1 MKRKAVLSALLAVA
15 MAAPAVIAPSVAPSL
30 APNVQAQAE
39 YPDVPLDHWAYNA
52 INKLSQAGIIEG
64 YPNGTYSGG
73 RAMTRYEF
81 AVAIARILQN
91 IQAKEGPA
99 GPQGVPG
106 PKGDKGDKGDTGAAG
121 TGGGTTLPADL
132 VHRKELQDA
141 IAALTNEFKTEL
153 SALGVRVD
161 NLENRVTAL
170 ENRVVKPPRLTFS
183 AGLLYRTGTANYI
196 NNDALGRFGTA
207 VAVPGANTGGA
218 FPGGTTNDGPIG
230 QEKFS
235 YTDFELRLTDRVND
249 NLSLN
254 AALRSLSGTVEDQW
268 TGESGLLG
276 LTGGSNFYL
285 REANAVANLGNRLGT
300 KGLTLTIGR
309 QRAKI
314 AQGLLYDNDL
324 APTDQAHA
332 QFNLG
337 AFEVGAFIGSSNNNS
352 VGGLGVLNP
361 YLFSG
366 SNFYIGG
373 ANGVAGIP
381 VNGDAGDGSFVGF
394 PGIGGVLPRTDDN
407 EAAVHAAVNVFRISG
422 QPVRLG
428 GTYLFDGIGN
438 QEGYG
443 ADLSIP
449 LFNRVVGVEYVKQ
462 SQYAS
467 GNDSDGHA
475 FNITVPVLRLKK
487 LDLDLAYGKANDE
500 FEYFLSSSANPFAR
514 TYGEAIF
521 DRPVALGAPLLNGD
535 SAGGAVYMAAK
546 KVFDVNGT
554 LRVIKRLP
562 LQFRYYTAKGTNG
575 IDLGDVWSVG
585 STINLT
591 QGLDLEVKYGQ
602 YNPDGAADTIKYF
615 RVGANVGF

>member
-91 IQAKEGPA
+91 IQA
-99 GPQGVPG
+99 VPG
-106 PKGDKGDKGDTGAAG
+106 PKGDTGATGATGPAG
-121 TGGGTTLPADL
+121 AQGAKGEPGTLANLPADL
-132 VHRKELQDA
+132 VHRKDLQDA

-153 SALGVRVD
+153 NALGVRVGD
-161 NLENRVTAL
+161 LENRVTAL

-183 AGLLYRTGTANYI
+183 AGLLQRTGTANYI
-196 NNDALGRFGTA
+196 NNDALGRLGTG
-207 VAVPGANTGGA
+207 VAYISN
-218 FPGGTTNDGPIG
+218 GPIG
-230 QEKFS
+230 TLAPGFSNDGSLGSQKFS
-235 YTDFELRLTDRVND
+235 YTDFELRLTDRITD

-254 AALRSLSGTVEDQW
+254 AALRSLSGTQEDPW
-268 TGESGLLG
+268 TGESGILG
-276 LTGGSNFYL
+276 LEGGNSLYV
-285 REANAVANLGNRLGT
+285 REANVVANLGNRLGT
-300 KGLTLTIGR
+300 KGLTAVLGR
-309 QRAKI
+309 QRTKI

-324 APTDQAHA
+324 APTDQLHA
-332 QFNLG
+332 MFNLG
-337 AFEVGAFIGSSNNNS
+337 AFEVGAFIGSSNNNT
-352 VGGLGVLNP
+352 VGGLGLLNP
-361 YLFSG
+361 YVASG
-366 SNFYIGG
+366 ANAFIGSPDALYLPGG
-373 ANGVAGIP
+373 ALNGSA
-381 VNGDAGDGSFVGF
+381 VGF
-394 PGIGGVLPRTDDN
+394 PGIFGIPRTDDN
-407 EAAVHAAVNVFRISG
+407 EAAVHAAVNLFRISG

-428 GTYLFDGIGN
+428 GTYLFDGIGD

-462 SQYAS
+462 RQYAS
-467 GNDSDGHA
+467 GADSDGHA

-487 LDLDLAYGKANDE
+487 VDLDLAYGKANDD

-521 DRPVALGAPLLNGD
+521 DRPLALGAPLING
-535 SAGGAVYMAAK
+535 AGPAGSPQFMAAK

-554 LRVIKRLP
+554 LRLIKSLP
-562 LQFRYYTAKGTNG
+562 LQFRYYTAKGTDG
-575 IDLGDVWSVG
+575 IDLGNVWSVG
-585 STINLT
+585 TNYSLT

-602 YNPDGAADTIKYF
+602 YNPKGDYDTIKYF